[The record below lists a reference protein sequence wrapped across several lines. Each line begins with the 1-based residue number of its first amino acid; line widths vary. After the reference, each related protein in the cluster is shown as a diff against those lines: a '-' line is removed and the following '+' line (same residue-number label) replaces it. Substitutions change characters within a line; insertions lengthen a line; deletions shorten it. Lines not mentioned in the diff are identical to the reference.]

1 MFCSAVSRRKRGR
14 IGTENKLLTCSLSL
28 FHVSVYLSSTI
39 LCPFTIPP
47 FSAAASSFT
56 VSSTFPSTVLILLL
70 QCADLLII
78 PMPLPCFCHFSGFLP
93 TDPTGQLTVTASP
106 VKWPVFSSFGKKKK
120 ILFSMLKLSL
130 KKDKLRM
137 SDLLSFLVLYV
148 LLAISTFTVGSLC
161 YQCHPFSNTLYSSSF
176 LCLQSPALLLWN
188 VLLPSTPWAL
198 LLRYNP

>member
-1 MFCSAVSRRKRGR
+1 MIRKKKKSLLKNTNSTWKVNLFIFCVYFFHCCAPLHASMFCSAVSRRKRGR

-120 ILFSMLKLSL
+120 KYCFPCLN
-130 KKDKLRM
+130 
-137 SDLLSFLVLYV
+137 
-148 LLAISTFTVGSLC
+148 
-161 YQCHPFSNTLYSSSF
+161 CH
-176 LCLQSPALLLWN
+176 
-188 VLLPSTPWAL
+188 
-198 LLRYNP
+198 